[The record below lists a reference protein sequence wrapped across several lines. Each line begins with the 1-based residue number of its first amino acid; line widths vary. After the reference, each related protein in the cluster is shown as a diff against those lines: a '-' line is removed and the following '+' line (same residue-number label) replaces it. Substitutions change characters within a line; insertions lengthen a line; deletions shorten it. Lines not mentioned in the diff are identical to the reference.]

1 MTQTA
6 AVSVDALER
15 LGRAINDGT
24 RARLLLRLAE
34 RPGYPAELA
43 EELGTT
49 RANMSN
55 HLTCLRGCGLVK
67 ATPEGRSVRY
77 ELADERLGVLLT
89 ELASIAV
96 AEHCDYCDGRQ
107 RARA

>member
-1 MTQTA
+1 MN
-6 AVSVDALER
+6 
-15 LGRAINDGT
+15 G
-24 RARLLLRLAE
+24 ARISDLAE
-34 RPGYPAELA
+34 AVG
-43 EELGTT
+43 
-49 RANMSN
+49 
-55 HLTCLRGCGLVK
+55 V
-67 ATPEGRSVRY
+67 ATSTVRYY